1 MESVMANQIE
11 EKQWYLAV
19 GERSLGPIST
29 DLVAR
34 GIRSGKVPVTAWVCQ
49 VGDTSWAALSSFNEF
64 HSAIDGVLAEAEL
77 ANTEHPSERS
87 EEGAIRPTTTDES
100 DDPTANVPS
109 ATVVVSLGPSPT
121 ADEDETTGQRSLLP
135 YERSEST
142 DVISP
147 NLGIEAQA
155 TTNNVF
161 SSAFGEAEAPRTVSS
176 SYSDISGQR
185 EIDPAIRQEAVAA
198 MAEPPNLGTLE
209 SAAISSDDD
218 LSIDITFDEDH
229 NPVDWNVRF
238 QSYFLVGSAV
248 ELPEEEKLLRS
259 LHETPN
265 STFLHDEALWNLALC
280 LAFGTDSVADASA
293 IKFYDALELDAEPS
307 RAPERVE
314 WICRTL
320 LSKGFMPSGIP
331 RIEGNR
337 GVEVLRQACP
347 RSLANVIEKESIV

>member
-49 VGDTSWAALSSFNEF
+49 VGDTSWAALSSFSEF
-64 HSAIDGVLAEAEL
+64 HSAIDGVLAEAEP
-77 ANTEHPSERS
+77 ANSEYRS
-87 EEGAIRPTTTDES
+87 ESAAVSAVGPTENDGA

-109 ATVVVSLGPSPT
+109 AAVVVPSVAT
-121 ADEDETTGQRSLLP
+121 STVDEDETTGQRSLLP

-142 DVISP
+142 DTTLPSVG
-147 NLGIEAQA
+147 LGVQA
-155 TTNNVF
+155 APSDVF
-161 SSAFGEAEAPRTVSS
+161 SSTYGDEVAQRNVSN

-185 EIDPAIRQEAVAA
+185 EIDPALRQEAVAS
-198 MAEPPNLGTLE
+198 MAEPAATRTPA
-209 SAAISSDDD
+209 SADDD
-218 LSIDITFDEDH
+218 LGIEITFDEDH
-229 NPVDWNVRF
+229 DSVDWNVRF

-259 LHETPN
+259 LHETPK
-265 STFLHDEALWNLALC
+265 STFQHDEALWNLALC
-280 LAFGTDSVADASA
+280 LAFGTDSVAEASA
-293 IKFYDALELDAEPS
+293 IKFYDALEMDVEPS

-337 GVEVLRQACP
+337 GVDVLRRACP
-347 RSLANVIEKESIV
+347 RSLVDILERESAG